1 MQVCIFITLEYAYPS
16 LFLKNATFCVGKT
29 FVMHITEKQ
38 WTYYFYS
45 FGSKQRH
52 IFLYLKPYFT
62 SQTSLAHGYL
72 LTKEYIKQTVSQF
85 NKNYIHQKRKRS
97 VILLLSSVKYSTIF
111 YSAYFTDSTTLYIQ
125 GN

>member
-1 MQVCIFITLEYAYPS
+1 MR
-16 LFLKNATFCVGKT
+16 KT

-38 WTYYFYS
+38 LTYYFYS
-45 FGSKQRH
+45 FGWEQRH
-52 IFLYLKPYFT
+52 IFLYLKPYFIN
-62 SQTSLAHGYL
+62 QTSLANGYL

-125 GN
+125 GNW